1 VPPVNVILALGALW
15 CMVMIVRSEKVR
27 DGAGDYQMS
36 DAWRAQLLLGQK
48 ALTRRVWKRRAGSPS
63 L

>member
-1 VPPVNVILALGALW
+1 
-15 CMVMIVRSEKVR
+15 MVMIVRSEKVR
-27 DGAGDYQMS
+27 DSAGDYQMS